1 MFVTHTTQQRKLL
14 KLMVKVMEK
23 IINFFK
29 QWDKLAHMTVCLI
42 VMLVFTAIASMWF
55 LGWVSLLIGT
65 GVTALCAFGK
75 EGLDSTK
82 EGNVFSWDDIIAD
95 ATGYGIAL
103 ISLIMLF
110 YL

>member
-1 MFVTHTTQQRKLL
+1 MD
-14 KLMVKVMEK
+14 K

-29 QWDKLAHMTVCLI
+29 QWDKLAHMTICLI
-42 VMLVFTAIASMWF
+42 VMLLFTSIASMWF

-75 EGLDSTK
+75 EGLDSME
-82 EGNVFSWDDIIAD
+82 EGNLFSWDDIIAD
-95 ATGYGIAL
+95 AVGWGISF
-103 ISLIMLF
+103 ICLIMLF